1 MSTIL
6 RYPEDSNRHTSSI
19 IFKINTYSNGKSVF
33 NASGETSPSDSLS
46 TALSSSLS
54 RFSNTQITNLASALG
69 TDGLSNKAQE
79 WFPQKKRLDTI
90 ISLYMPHSVTSEYG
104 ASYSEIE
111 AGGLLGSIMKDVADG
126 KSLSEVAG
134 NASSGFARKL
144 ASEAATVGLSA
155 VTDNARALVGK
166 VTRNIE
172 NPRKEIVFEGM
183 SIRRF
188 QFSFDF
194 MPRNHTESETVKEII
209 KLFKIHMHPEVNN
222 STTSNGMYLTYPND
236 FDIEFTY
243 RPDPQL
249 SSAETVENQYV
260 NRINTCVLEGLN
272 VEYAAGG
279 QWQTFVTGAP
289 THIRLN
295 LAFKELE
302 PLTREHIQ
310 AGF

>member
-194 MPRNHTESETVKEII
+194 MPRNHTESETVKAII
-209 KLFKIHMHPEVNN
+209 KLFKLHMHPEVNN
-222 STTSNGMYLTYPND
+222 STSSNGMYLTYPND

-243 RPDPQL
+243 RPDPKL

-260 NRINTCVLEGLN
+260 NRINTCVLEGLS

>member
-126 KSLSEVAG
+126 KSLSDVAG

-194 MPRNHTESETVKEII
+194 MPRNHTESETVKAII
-209 KLFKIHMHPEVNN
+209 KLFKLHMHPEVNN

-243 RPDPQL
+243 RPDPKL